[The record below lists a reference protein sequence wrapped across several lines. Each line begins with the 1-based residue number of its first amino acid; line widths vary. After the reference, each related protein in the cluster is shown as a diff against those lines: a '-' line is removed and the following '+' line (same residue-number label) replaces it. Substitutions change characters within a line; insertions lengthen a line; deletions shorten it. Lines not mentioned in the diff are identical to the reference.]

1 MINISE
7 VLETNKM
14 IERENLDVRTITMGI
29 SLLDCADK
37 SLEVTCEKIYNKIT
51 TLARDLV
58 KTGEEISREFAIP
71 IVNKRI
77 SITPISLVGSACCK
91 IPADY
96 VVIAKTLDKAAKE
109 VGVNFLGGYSA
120 IVSKGMTKSDELLIR
135 SIPQAMAE
143 TERICS
149 SINVGSTK
157 TGINMDAVRLMGD
170 IILQTAEYTKE
181 QDSLGCAKLVVLCNA
196 PDDNP
201 FMAGAF
207 HGVSEADAI
216 INVGVSGPGVV
227 KYALEQMDKH
237 AGVNPTVG
245 TGLANFEVLC
255 ETIKK
260 TAFKITRVGQLVAQE
275 ASKRLG
281 VPFGIID
288 LSLAPTPAIGDSVA
302 DILQCIGVER
312 AGAPGTTAAL
322 ALLNDQVKKGGVM
335 ASSYVGG
342 LSGAFIPVSE
352 DQGMIDAAVA
362 GALTIEKLEAMT
374 CVCSVGLDMIAIPG
388 NTSAATISGIIADE
402 SAIGMVN
409 QKTTAVRII
418 PVIGKNVGDTVEFGG
433 LLGYA
438 PIMPVNTFGCER
450 LVNRGGRIPAPIHSF
465 KN

>member
-14 IERENLDVRTITMGI
+14 IEQENLDVRTITMGI
-29 SLLDCADK
+29 NLLGCAD
-37 SLEVTCEKIYNKIT
+37 SNLETTCDNIYKKIT
-51 TLARDLV
+51 TLASNLV
-58 KTGEEISREFAIP
+58 STGEAISREFAIP

-96 VVIAKTLDKAAKE
+96 VKIAKTLDKAAKE

-135 SIPQAMAE
+135 SIPQALAE

-157 TGINMDAVRLMGD
+157 TGINMDAVKLMGE
-170 IILQTAEYTKE
+170 IILQTAEYTKA

-237 AGVNPTVG
+237 AKPD
-245 TGLANFEVLC
+245 GLANFEVLC

-275 ASKRLG
+275 ASARLG

-302 DILQCIGVER
+302 DILRCIGVEH

-322 ALLNDQVKKGGVM
+322 AMLNDQVKKGGVM

-352 DQGMIDAAVA
+352 DQGMIDAVHA

-388 NTSAATISGIIADE
+388 DTKATTISGIIADE
-402 SAIGMVN
+402 AAIGMVN

-418 PVIGKNVGDTVEFGG
+418 PVIGKTIGDTVEFGG

-438 PIMPVNTFGCER
+438 PIMPVNTFACDR
-450 LVNRGGRIPAPIHSF
+450 FINRGGRIPAPIHSF

>member
-1 MINISE
+1 MININE
-7 VLETNKM
+7 VIETNRM
-14 IERENLDVRTITMGI
+14 IEKENLDVRTITVGI
-29 SLLDCADK
+29 NLLDCAADTV
-37 SLEVTCEKIYNKIT
+37 EETCGKIKEKIVRIAGK
-51 TLARDLV
+51 LAETAEDIAMEY
-58 KTGEEISREFAIP
+58 GIP

-77 SITPISLVGSACCK
+77 SVTPISLTGASSCRT
-91 IPADY
+91 PEDY
-96 VVIAKTLDKAAKE
+96 VRIALSLDEAAEE

-120 IVSKGMTKSDELLIR
+120 IVSKGMTASDRLLIE
-135 SIPQAMAE
+135 SIPEALAR

-149 SINVGSTK
+149 SVNVGSTR
-157 TGINMDAVRLMGD
+157 TGINMDAVRLMGQ
-170 IILQTAEYTKE
+170 IVKMTAEATSDR
-181 QDSLGCAKLVVLCNA
+181 DSLGCAKLVVLCNA

-207 HGVSEADAI
+207 HGVTETDAI

-227 KYALEQMDKH
+227 KYALESVRG
-237 AGVNPTVG
+237 AS
-245 TGLANFEVLC
+245 FEILC

-275 ASKRLG
+275 ASRRLG
-281 VPFGIID
+281 IPFGIID

-302 DILQCIGVER
+302 DILHEIGVEK

-322 ALLNDQVKKGGVM
+322 AMLNDQVKKGGVM

-352 DQGMIDAAVA
+352 DQGMIEAAEC
-362 GALTIEKLEAMT
+362 GALSLEKLEAMT

-388 NTSAATISGIIADE
+388 DTPASTISGIIADE
-402 SAIGMVN
+402 AAIGMVN

-418 PVIGKNVGDTVEFGG
+418 PVIGKTVGDNVEFGG
-433 LLGYA
+433 LLGHA
-438 PIMPVNTFGCER
+438 PVMKVNSFGCEDFISR
-450 LVNRGGRIPAPIHSF
+450 EGRIPAPIHSF

>member
-7 VLETNKM
+7 VVETNKM
-14 IERENLDVRTITMGI
+14 IEQENLDVRTITLGI
-29 SLLDCADK
+29 NLLDCADRD
-37 SLEVTCEKIYNKIT
+37 LATTCRKVYDKIT
-51 TLARDLV
+51 RLAHDLV
-58 KTGEEISREFAIP
+58 RTGEEISREYGIP

-77 SITPISLVGSACCK
+77 SVTPISLVGGACCQS
-91 IPADY
+91 PADY
-96 VVIAKTLDKAAKE
+96 VEIAKTLDRVAHE
-109 VGVNFLGGYSA
+109 VGVNFIGGYSA
-120 IVSKGMTKSDELLIR
+120 IVSKGMTRSDELLIR
-135 SIPQAMAE
+135 SIPEAMAS

-170 IILQTAEYTKE
+170 IIRQTAEATAE
-181 QDSLGCAKLVVLCNA
+181 RDSLGCAKLVVLCNA

-227 KYALEQMDKH
+227 KYALEQIPD
-237 AGVNPTVG
+237 
-245 TGLANFEVLC
+245 ANFEVLC

-275 ASKRLG
+275 ASRRLG
-281 VPFGIID
+281 IPFGIID

-302 DILQCIGVER
+302 DILQCIGLER
-312 AGAPGTTAAL
+312 VGAPGTTAAL

-352 DQGMIDAAVA
+352 DQGMIDAVEA

-388 NTSAATISGIIADE
+388 DTPATTIAGIIADE

-418 PVIGKNVGDTVEFGG
+418 PVIGKGVGESVEFGG
-433 LLGYA
+433 LLGHA
-438 PIMPVNTFGCER
+438 PIMPVNRFDCSTF
-450 LVNRGGRIPAPIHSF
+450 VNRGGRIPAPIHSF

>member
-1 MINISE
+1 
-7 VLETNKM
+7 M
-14 IERENLDVRTITMGI
+14 IEQENLDVRTITMGI

-37 SLEVTCEKIYNKIT
+37 SLDVTCEKIYNKIT

-77 SITPISLVGSACCK
+77 SVTPIALVGAACCR
-91 IPADY
+91 IPADF
-96 VVIAKTLDKAAKE
+96 VQIAKTLDKAAKE

-135 SIPQAMAE
+135 SIPQALAC
-143 TERICS
+143 TDFICS

-170 IILQTAEYTKE
+170 IILQTAEMTKE

-227 KYALEQMDKH
+227 KYALEQMDRK
-237 AGVNPTVG
+237 A
-245 TGLANFEVLC
+245 GLATFETLG

-302 DILQCIGVER
+302 DILHCMGVEH

-322 ALLNDQVKKGGVM
+322 AMLNDQVKKGGVM

-352 DQGMIDAAVA
+352 DQGMIDAVNV

-388 NTSAATISGIIADE
+388 DTSATTISGIIADE

-418 PVIGKNVGDTVEFGG
+418 PVIGKKVGDTVEFGG

-438 PIMPVNTFGCER
+438 PIMPVNTFDCSR
-450 LVNRGGRIPAPIHSF
+450 FVNRGGRIPAPIHSF

>member
-7 VLETNKM
+7 VVETNKM
-14 IERENLDVRTITMGI
+14 IEQENLDVRTITMGI
-29 SLLDCADK
+29 NLLECADS
-37 SLEVTCEKIYNKIT
+37 SLQTTCDNIYRKIT
-51 TLARDLV
+51 ALAKNLV
-58 KTGEEISREFAIP
+58 KTGDDIAREYGIP

-77 SITPISLVGSACCK
+77 SVTPIALVGGSCCRRSS
-91 IPADY
+91 DY
-96 VVIAKTLDKAAKE
+96 VELARTLDVVAKE
-109 VGVNFLGGYSA
+109 VGVNFIGGYSA
-120 IVSKGMTKSDELLIR
+120 IVSKGMTKADELLIR
-135 SIPQAMAE
+135 SIPEAMAC

-149 SINVGSTK
+149 SVNVGSTK
-157 TGINMDAVRLMGD
+157 TGLNMDAVRLMGD
-170 IILQTAEYTKE
+170 IILETAVATREK
-181 QDSLGCAKLVVLCNA
+181 DSLGCAKLVVLCNA

-216 INVGVSGPGVV
+216 VNVGVSGPGVV
-227 KYALEQMDKH
+227 KYVLEQIPD
-237 AGVNPTVG
+237 
-245 TGLANFEVLC
+245 ANFEELC

-275 ASKRLG
+275 ASRRLG
-281 VPFGIID
+281 IPFGIID

-302 DILQCIGVER
+302 DILQCIGLER

-352 DQGMIDAAVA
+352 DQGMIDAVEA

-388 NTSAATISGIIADE
+388 DTPATTLAGIIADE
-402 SAIGMVN
+402 AAIGMVN

-418 PVIGKNVGDTVEFGG
+418 PVIGKRVGDTVEFGG
-433 LLGYA
+433 LLGHA
-438 PIMPVNTFGCER
+438 PIMPVNAFDCSR
-450 LVNRGGRIPAPIHSF
+450 FVNRGGRIPAPIHSF

>member
-1 MINISE
+1 MDLMININE
-7 VLETNKM
+7 VIETNKM
-14 IERENLDVRTITMGI
+14 IEQENLDVRTITLGI
-29 SLLDCADK
+29 SLLDCADPN
-37 SLEVTCEKIYNKIT
+37 LEELNRKIYEKITVTAKDLLATGNKIQ
-51 TLARDLV
+51 
-58 KTGEEISREFAIP
+58 REYGIP
-71 IVNKRI
+71 VVNKRI
-77 SITPISLVGSACCK
+77 SVTPISLVGAAACKSAE
-91 IPADY
+91 DF
-96 VVIAKTLDKAAKE
+96 VTIAKTLDRAAHI
-109 VGVNFLGGYSA
+109 VGVNFIGGYSA
-120 IVSKGMTKSDELLIR
+120 LVSKAMTASDELLIK
-135 SIPQAMAE
+135 SIPMALSQ
-143 TERICS
+143 TERVCS

-157 TGINMDAVRLMGD
+157 TGIDMNAVKLLGE

-181 QDSLGCAKLVVLCNA
+181 RDSIGCAKLVVFCNA

-207 HGVSEADAI
+207 HGVTEGDAV

-227 KYALEQMDKH
+227 KKALE
-237 AGVNPTVG
+237 TVRG
-245 TGLANFEVLC
+245 EDFEVLC

-275 ASKRLG
+275 ASRMLG
-281 VPFGIID
+281 IPFGIID
-288 LSLAPTPAIGDSVA
+288 LSLAPTPAVGDSVA
-302 DILQCIGVER
+302 EILEEIGLER
-312 AGAPGTTAAL
+312 VGAPGTTAAL

-352 DQGMIDAAVA
+352 DQEMINSVEA

-388 NTSAATISGIIADE
+388 NTKATTISGIIADE
-402 SAIGMVN
+402 MAIGMIN

-418 PVIGKNVGDTVEFGG
+418 PVIGKDVGDRVEFGG

-438 PIMPVNTFGCER
+438 PVMNVNPFGCDSFI
-450 LVNRGGRIPAPIHSF
+450 NRGGRIPAPIHSF

>member
-1 MINISE
+1 MINMFE
-7 VLETNKM
+7 VNETNNM
-14 IERENLDVRTITMGI
+14 ITQEKLDVRTITMGI
-29 SLLDCADK
+29 SLLDCIDSSVEK
-37 SLEVTCEKIYNKIT
+37 VCENVYNKIT
-51 TLARDLV
+51 TLAKNLV
-58 KTGEEISREFAIP
+58 STGKDIEKEYGIP

-77 SITPISLVGSACCK
+77 SVTPIALVGSAACK
-91 IPADY
+91 TTDDF
-96 VVIAKTLDKAAKE
+96 VEIAKSLDRAAKE

-120 IVSKGMTKSDELLIR
+120 LVSKGMTKAEELLIR
-135 SIPQAMAE
+135 SIPKALAV
-143 TERICS
+143 TERVCS
-149 SINVGSTK
+149 SVNIGSTK
-157 TGINMDAVRLMGD
+157 TGINMDAVRLMGN
-170 IILQTAEYTKE
+170 IVKEAAEYTKD
-181 QDSLGCAKLVVLCNA
+181 QDSLGCAKLVVFCNA

-207 HGVSEADAI
+207 HGVTEADAI

-227 KYALEQMDKH
+227 MH
-237 AGVNPTVG
+237 AISQVRGQ
-245 TGLANFEVLC
+245 NFEVLC

-260 TAFKITRVGQLVAQE
+260 TAFKVTRVGQLVAQE
-275 ASKRLG
+275 ASRMLN
-281 VPFGIID
+281 VPFGIVD

-302 DILQCIGVER
+302 DILCEIGLEH

-352 DQGMIDAAVA
+352 DQGMIDAVNA

-388 NTSAATISGIIADE
+388 DTKATTISGIIADE
-402 SAIGMVN
+402 MAIGMVN

-418 PVIGKNVGDTVEFGG
+418 PVIGKGVGETVEFGG

-438 PIMPVNTFGCER
+438 PIMPVNTFSCDAF
-450 LVNRGGRIPAPIHSF
+450 VNRGGRIPAPIHSF